1 VPEDGV
7 QAFLDPLEVGR
18 LWGVGKVTNATL
30 ERLGIRTIGQLRRLP
45 SDTLGDLFGEQ
56 GEHLHLRAQGIDA
69 RRVVPDRVAK
79 SISHET
85 TFARDIDDDEVL
97 AVWLHELADQVGR
110 RLRACQ
116 LFGET
121 VHLKLRF
128 RDFRTVTRSQ
138 KLQNPTDVS
147 QEIADTVTTLFRERI
162 QQNRLPVRLVGVGVS
177 QLNQGGLRQKLL
189 FDEAAHDAER
199 ELDATRDKIAAKFG
213 QAALVRGA
221 KLLHRSDRG
230 KPRDESQ

>member
-1 VPEDGV
+1 MPPLSVW
-7 QAFLDPLEVGR
+7 AFTPLGNFAVCR
-18 LWGVGKVTNATL
+18 ATPWGTCLVNKANTCTC
-30 ERLGIRTIGQLRRLP
+30 
-45 SDTLGDLFGEQ
+45 S
-56 GEHLHLRAQGIDA
+56 LRALMRDG
-69 RRVVPDRVAK
+69 VVPDRVAK

-97 AVWLHELADQVGR
+97 AAWLHELADQVGR

-138 KLQNPTDVS
+138 KLQNPTNVS

-199 ELDATRDKIAAKFG
+199 KLDATRDKIAAKFG
-213 QAALVRGA
+213 QTALVRGA
-221 KLLHRSDRG
+221 KLLHRNDRG
-230 KPRDESQ
+230 KPPDESR